1 MFERRTYLNF
11 FRRCLDDSGRG
22 SFVPGRALAGSSP
35 CCAVDSYNTNIVGVY
50 VSPIGL
56 LQSNPTT
63 GPYYGDE
70 RVSILRQ
77 VQESGCW
84 RFRGCPQYPKSSYN
98 ACLADHYNTAA
109 LSATSRRYQEPRLF
123 SARGFA
129 RDIPYGDEVAS
140 YIQDC
145 VRVWKSSESIR
156 FWRRH
161 HRIAFASNTSGDATL
176 SGNQCP
182 PCELGGEASRC
193 ESLPIDEGVVPVL
206 SSALVARQLWF
217 RTPTPS
223 RIAVEF
229 DIILSISIADV

>member
-1 MFERRTYLNF
+1 M
-11 FRRCLDDSGRG
+11 
-22 SFVPGRALAGSSP
+22 
-35 CCAVDSYNTNIVGVY
+35 
-50 VSPIGL
+50 
-56 LQSNPTT
+56 
-63 GPYYGDE
+63 
-70 RVSILRQ
+70 RQ

-84 RFRGCPQYPKSSYN
+84 RFRGCPQYPKSANN
-98 ACLADHYNTAA
+98 ACLADQYNTAA
-109 LSATSRRYQEPRLF
+109 LSASSRRYQEPRLF

-129 RDIPYGDEVAS
+129 RDIPYRDEVVS

-206 SSALVARQLWF
+206 SSAFLAHQLWL
-217 RTPTPS
+217 RTSMFSTT
-223 RIAVEF
+223 AVEF
-229 DIILSISIADV
+229 DIILPNSIVDEQSGVSVSRETDRVVTLGQAHSQNAKFSPSPDHL